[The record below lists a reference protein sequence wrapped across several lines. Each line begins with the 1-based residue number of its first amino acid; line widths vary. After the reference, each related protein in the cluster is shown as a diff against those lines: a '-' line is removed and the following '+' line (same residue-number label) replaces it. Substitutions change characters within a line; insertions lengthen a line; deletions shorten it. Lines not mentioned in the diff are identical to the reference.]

1 MYSIQK
7 LLFCN
12 ERSNG
17 IPTILTDSNMTMF
30 YVINY
35 IGNKINIGRMGATK
49 RGQKKTTSPDSLVN
63 ECSGVWAELF
73 SDII

>member
-12 ERSNG
+12 ERSDG
-17 IPTILTDSNMTMF
+17 IPAILTNSNMTMF
-30 YVINY
+30 YIINC
-35 IGNKINIGRMGATK
+35 IGNKIYIGGMGATK

-63 ECSGVWAELF
+63 E
-73 SDII
+73 